1 MKSIHAA
8 AKAIV
13 GAVMLQVLVAGA
25 SAQSTNPVPAGKADF
40 DHAGILIPGQEWKI
54 AAENMRST
62 DGPAVNQN
70 GEIFFN
76 DGRSGKTMK
85 IALDGTITAFVANSQ
100 HGAGQAFGPDG
111 RLYAVAMGANQIVAY
126 DKDGM
131 PAVIADGIYGN
142 DLVVAANGGVYAT
155 ESPKPA
161 TPDSGKIWYIN
172 PQGEKKIVDTGVKFY
187 NGLTLSPD
195 QSVLY
200 AGDYRG
206 HWVYSYRIGADGS
219 LADKKEFCDLYVPAQ
234 ARDSAADGMRAD
246 QDGRVYVTTRS
257 GIQVCDATGKIVAI
271 IGTPNGRVSNLSF
284 GGANFDVLYA
294 TCGDKVY
301 SRRVNARGA
310 LPFEAPIKTAKKP

>member
-1 MKSIHAA
+1 MKPVNAA

-13 GAVMLQVLVAGA
+13 GAVMLQALVAGA
-25 SAQSTNPVPAGKADF
+25 YAQSTNPVAAGNAEF
-40 DHAGILIPGQEWKI
+40 DHAGILIPGQEWRV
-54 AAENMRST
+54 AADNMRST
-62 DGPAVNQN
+62 DGPAVNQS

-85 IALDGTITAFVANSQ
+85 IALDGTITEFVANSQ

-111 RLYAVAMGANQIVAY
+111 RLFAVAMGANEIVAY
-126 DKDGM
+126 DKEAK
-131 PAVIADGIYGN
+131 PTVIADGIYGN
-142 DLVVAANGGVYAT
+142 DLVVAANGGVYVT

-161 TPDSGKIWYIN
+161 TPDSGKLWYIN
-172 PQGEKKIVDTGVKFY
+172 PQGEKKIVDKGVKFY

-195 QSVLY
+195 QSALY

-219 LADKKEFCDLYVPAQ
+219 LADKKEFCDLYVPVQ
-234 ARDSAADGMRAD
+234 AKDSAADGMRAD
-246 QDGRVYVTTRS
+246 EDGRVYVTTRS
-257 GIQVCDATGKIVAI
+257 GIQVCDQYGEIVAI
-271 IGTPNGRVSNLSF
+271 IRTPSGRVSNLSF

-301 SRRVNARGA
+301 MRTVNAKGA